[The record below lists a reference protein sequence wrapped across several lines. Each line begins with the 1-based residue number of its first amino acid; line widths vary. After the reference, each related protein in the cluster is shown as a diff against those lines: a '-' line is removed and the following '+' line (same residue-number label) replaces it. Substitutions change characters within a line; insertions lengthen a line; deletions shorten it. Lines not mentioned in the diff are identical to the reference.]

1 MGQEKGQQD
10 VWGPSSHFAPVT
22 TRSLL
27 NDSPRLLFFKE
38 YKQILKQSNQHEGQ
52 INRIF
57 SSVAF
62 LRRPFFSM
70 NNARVL
76 FVIVHQTT
84 LEVVTSRAWIH
95 RQKMMGS
102 HDSSKE
108 RIIIDCYTSDINEAF
123 FHN

>member
-1 MGQEKGQQD
+1 MTSLPINSKRLDWQGRMGQEKKGTAAGCL
-10 VWGPSSHFAPVT
+10 GPSSHFAPVT

-62 LRRPFFSM
+62 SKKT
-70 NNARVL
+70 L
-76 FVIVHQTT
+76 FQ
-84 LEVVTSRAWIH
+84 
-95 RQKMMGS
+95 
-102 HDSSKE
+102 
-108 RIIIDCYTSDINEAF
+108 
-123 FHN
+123 

>member
-1 MGQEKGQQD
+1 MEKKMTSLPINSKRLDWQGRMGQEKKKGQQQD
-10 VWGPSSHFAPVT
+10 VLGPSSHFAPVT

-62 LRRPFFSM
+62 SKKTFSM
-70 NNARVL
+70 NNA
-76 FVIVHQTT
+76 
-84 LEVVTSRAWIH
+84 
-95 RQKMMGS
+95 
-102 HDSSKE
+102 SS
-108 RIIIDCYTSDINEAF
+108 
-123 FHN
+123 